1 MVVRFASLAD
11 IDVVS
16 RYNYIAKVGGADV
29 VRRMIA
35 RQQVVVAEH
44 DGRSLGYAYFDYLG
58 VLDPF
63 LAMIWVFEE
72 YRERGVGKTILRFLE
87 DYFRAQGHDVLY
99 SSSRVDEPRPQAWH
113 RHMGFEECGFI
124 VGSGQDSVGEVYFRK
139 RLR

>member
-1 MVVRFASLAD
+1 MPTTLLSEGLGTVVRFASLAD
-11 IDVVS
+11 VDVVS

-35 RQQVVVAEH
+35 RQQVVVAEQ
-44 DGRSLGYAYFDYLG
+44 DGRRLGYAYFDYLG

-72 YRERGVGKTILRFLE
+72 YRERGAGKAILRFLE

-113 RHMGFEECGFI
+113 HRSRCRAPPRR
-124 VGSGQDSVGEVYFRK
+124 VRQSG
-139 RLR
+139 